1 MLMNKIEFFAMNN
14 PLRAVIQEIIEVK
27 TLQRLSQLTTGK
39 IVLEIGCGNGTGAKL
54 IKKYFHP
61 KSITAID
68 LDERMI
74 RIAKRKNSDPS
85 VLFEVADAASLPY
98 KNNIFDAVFD
108 FGIIHHISNWRD
120 CIKELHRVMKS
131 KGELLIEDLS
141 IETFTSG
148 VGKPLRRILAHP
160 YKTMYT
166 RKDFFRYLQEVGF
179 TMQTKKLYAPLG
191 FQYFIVIARK

>member
-108 FGIIHHISNWRD
+108 FGIIHHIPNWRD